1 MILLKTK
8 EFEIAYKR
16 SEFNLQMDKLRLI
29 LYVKNNNNKRYN
41 STIYYDYDP
50 EDYQITV
57 KKRLE

>member
-41 STIYYDYDP
+41 STI
-50 EDYQITV
+50 
-57 KKRLE
+57 